1 MVCSDI
7 ASPHWLLSCFP
18 SDRKK
23 KASNCCLFPW
33 LLWVTDLQYPLQT
46 GSLYCLAFPPTKG
59 RRLSKTLK
67 LPPACVWVQDMGK
80 KYIAPPDG
88 HSDMR
93 LGSRHEYIALSRRI
107 HCVIVWLSL
116 LLLVTN
122 AQSCCL
128 WGNFFE
134 AALIDCV
141 NNKFAQT
148 YICCWA
154 KSSCSKM
161 RSTDSRSTTNGKKPS
176 RLRFVLFVFER
187 NATLLLAT
195 PVTAATQN
203 SRKAPYAKQ
212 QFAFPPAPCIENCH
226 VFFQV
231 NIRVTGEH
239 FLTILGPRT
248 RLDTDECC
256 IQIKQKNI
264 YFP

>member
-141 NNKFAQT
+141 NNEFAQT

-176 RLRFVLFVFER
+176 RLRFVLLF
-187 NATLLLAT
+187 LS
-195 PVTAATQN
+195 ATQP
-203 SRKAPYAKQ
+203 SCWQRQWRQLRKTLEKHLTQNNNLLSPQLRALKIVMFFFRSISASLGSIFS
-212 QFAFPPAPCIENCH
+212 QF
-226 VFFQV
+226 
-231 NIRVTGEH
+231 
-239 FLTILGPRT
+239 
-248 RLDTDECC
+248 
-256 IQIKQKNI
+256 
-264 YFP
+264 

>member
-67 LPPACVWVQDMGK
+67 LPPACVWVEDMGK

-93 LGSRHEYIALSRRI
+93 LGSRHEYIALSRQI
-107 HCVIVWLSL
+107 DSHCVIVWLSL
-116 LLLVTN
+116 LLLLTN

-128 WGNFFE
+128 WGSFFE
-134 AALIDCV
+134 AALIDCI
-141 NNKFAQT
+141 NNKFVAEQSRVAVRWDQP
-148 YICCWA
+148 IPEA
-154 KSSCSKM
+154 PQMEKKSLQASF
-161 RSTDSRSTTNGKKPS
+161 RS
-176 RLRFVLFVFER
+176 FVFER

-195 PVTAATQN
+195 PVTAAATQN

-226 VFFQV
+226 VLFQV

-264 YFP
+264 YFL